1 MRIENFLKNLSHEE
15 LIEVRNMADNL
26 IAEQKLKK
34 YKFTQMKD
42 YFKRLKDHPGLGIAT
57 ALTFMGALAGAQNKS
72 FENPLNGALFGVAV
86 IGVFVWSVVLI
97 SNRK

>member
-1 MRIENFLKNLSHEE
+1 
-15 LIEVRNMADNL
+15 
-26 IAEQKLKK
+26 
-34 YKFTQMKD
+34 
-42 YFKRLKDHPGLGIAT
+42 
-57 ALTFMGALAGAQNKS
+57 MGALAGAQNKS

>member
-1 MRIENFLKNLSHEE
+1 
-15 LIEVRNMADNL
+15 
-26 IAEQKLKK
+26 
-34 YKFTQMKD
+34 MKD

-57 ALTFMGALAGAQNKS
+57 ILTVMGALAGAQNKS

-86 IGVFVWSVVLI
+86 MGVFVWSVVLI